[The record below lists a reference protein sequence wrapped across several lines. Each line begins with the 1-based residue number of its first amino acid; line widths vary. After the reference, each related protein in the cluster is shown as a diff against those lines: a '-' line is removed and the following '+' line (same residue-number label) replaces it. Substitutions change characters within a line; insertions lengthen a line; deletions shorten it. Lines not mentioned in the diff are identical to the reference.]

1 MAHTDSIRDPSQT
14 DPVAGAGGQATMAA
28 PSRSGPVA
36 KRSLA
41 VRIARFV
48 KITLGALVIA
58 CLFLVVLGIVLNT
71 DAPPRVQLP
80 MYGCFAELLAPL
92 LGLAVARRFK
102 SSSLGLAVARRFKK
116 FPRTHAFFLGFAF
129 SFASAIVRS
138 FGFNGALHLM
148 GDTRPEVFWGS
159 IGLVLFGVPTSL
171 VVGLIR
177 ACD

>member
-102 SSSLGLAVARRFKK
+102 K

-129 SFASAIVRS
+129 SFASAIVLS

>member
-1 MAHTDSIRDPSQT
+1 MAHNDSISDPPQT
-14 DPVAGAGGQATMAA
+14 DPVGGAGGQATMAA

-102 SSSLGLAVARRFKK
+102 K
-116 FPRTHAFFLGFAF
+116 FPRTHAFFWGFAF
-129 SFASAIVRS
+129 SFASAIVLS

>member
-1 MAHTDSIRDPSQT
+1 MAHNDSFSDPPQT
-14 DPVAGAGGQATMAA
+14 DPVAGAEAQATMAD
-28 PSRSGPVA
+28 PSRSGAVA
-36 KRSLA
+36 RRSLA

-48 KITLGALVIA
+48 KITLGALVIT

-92 LGLAVARRFK
+92 LGLAVARRIK
-102 SSSLGLAVARRFKK
+102 SKSRAR
-116 FPRTHAFFLGFAF
+116 AFFLGFAF
-129 SFASAIVRS
+129 SFASSIVLS
-138 FGFNGALHLM
+138 LGFNGALHLM

-159 IGLVLFGVPTSL
+159 IGLVLFGVLPSL

-177 ACD
+177 ACE